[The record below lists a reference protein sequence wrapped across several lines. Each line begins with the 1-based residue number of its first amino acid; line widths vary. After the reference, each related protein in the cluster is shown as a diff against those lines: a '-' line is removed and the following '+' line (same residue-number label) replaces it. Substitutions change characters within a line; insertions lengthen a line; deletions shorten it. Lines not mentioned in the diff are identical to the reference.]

1 MDVNCWIITGNRGSG
16 KTTFCKSFIQS
27 AREAGWDAAG
37 ILSLA
42 GFNNG
47 VKDSICV
54 MDVRSGIEKPLAV
67 VNRQRESDIKV
78 GKWFFDPRTLEWGN
92 DVLLSCV
99 PCDLFVVDEMG
110 PLEFNQ
116 SQGWIKALKVLHL
129 ARFRLAL
136 VVVRPELLEQAN
148 RVLRPTQYLWIDDVK
163 EVPLYLRNR
172 VRWLEWLKDHE
183 GIQESKRT
191 ERRAAWE

>member
-16 KTTFCKSFIQS
+16 KTSFCKSFIQA

-47 VKDSICV
+47 IKDSIRV
-54 MDVRSGIEKPLAV
+54 MDIRWGMEKQLAS

-78 GKWFFDPRTLEWGN
+78 GKWYFDPRTLEWGN
-92 DVLLSCV
+92 DALLSSVPCVLL
-99 PCDLFVVDEMG
+99 VVDELG

-116 SQGWIKALKVLHL
+116 SQGWIKAWKVLHL
-129 ARFRLAL
+129 ACFQLAL
-136 VVVRPELLEQAN
+136 VVVRPELLDQAN
-148 RVLRPTQYLWIDDVK
+148 AALKPTQCLWIDRVEDVP
-163 EVPLYLRNR
+163 VYLRNR
-172 VRWLEWLKDHE
+172 TRWLDWLK
-183 GIQESKRT
+183 GS
-191 ERRAAWE
+191 